1 MLYLEKDLSGK
12 LNSVLVD
19 QKDFANFIFLL
30 SVYYMFEYEYVHRK
44 LSNFGLK
51 GMLLNLAMGG
61 RTFVSVKI
69 WYPMKEKVGQEFFHA
84 RKKLYRIYDSY
95 QTFE

>member
-30 SVYYMFEYEYVHRK
+30 SVYYMFEYV
-44 LSNFGLK
+44 LK
-51 GMLLNLAMGG
+51 
-61 RTFVSVKI
+61 
-69 WYPMKEKVGQEFFHA
+69 
-84 RKKLYRIYDSY
+84 RINYGIIYSILGEASEGV
-95 QTFE
+95 TCKPFP